1 MSDHSVKG
9 HPTPY
14 IRIVLEI
21 IFMLM
26 CFFSNAQD
34 GIGIGTDKVNEDA
47 VLEIDS
53 KTDGLLIPRM
63 TSTERLAIGA
73 SSKGLI
79 VYDTSKEAFYYF
91 DGTDWLRLIVNPGQ
105 INLDMNNHRLTNLAD
120 GSSAKDAINKR
131 QFDTKLSLS
140 GGAMTGNL
148 AMNDHKITRVS
159 NGTNSGDAV
168 NRSQLNTKLSLSGGT
183 MTGNIAMNNRKITG
197 LANGT
202 GALDAVNNEQMTLLE
217 NKIGKLHAGECR
229 IGDVSNDLVI
239 SCSFGRNIGTDN
251 YVVVGSFSMGSD
263 DTTGHYGNNDVTW
276 VIINETTTGFEIS
289 LEEDHD
295 DEQNLYF
302 RYVIFAL

>member
-1 MSDHSVKG
+1 MSNHSVKS
-9 HPTPY
+9 HPTLY
-14 IRIVLEI
+14 IKIALEI
-21 IFMLM
+21 MFTLM

-34 GIGIGTDKVNEDA
+34 GIGIGTDNVNEDA

-91 DGTDWLRLIVNPGQ
+91 DGTNWLRLIVNPGQ
-105 INLDMNNHRLTNLAD
+105 INLNMDNHRITNLAD
-120 GSSAKDAINKR
+120 GSSAQDAINKR
-131 QFDTKLSLS
+131 QFDTKLSLA

-168 NRSQLNTKLSLSGGT
+168 NQGQLNTKLSLSGGT

-202 GALDAVNNEQMTLLE
+202 ATSDAVNNEQLSQLE
-217 NKIGKLHAGECR
+217 SKIGKLHTGECW
-229 IGDVSNDLVI
+229 IGDVGDDSQRT
-239 SCSFGRNIGTDN
+239 CSFGKNIGTSN
-251 YVVVGSFSMGSD
+251 YVVVGSLRVRPEDVSGVW
-263 DTTGHYGNNDVTW
+263 GNDDVTW
-276 VIINETTTGFEIS
+276 TVFNETATSFKIS
-289 LEEDHD
+289 L
-295 DEQNLYF
+295 DENHSDVQKLYL